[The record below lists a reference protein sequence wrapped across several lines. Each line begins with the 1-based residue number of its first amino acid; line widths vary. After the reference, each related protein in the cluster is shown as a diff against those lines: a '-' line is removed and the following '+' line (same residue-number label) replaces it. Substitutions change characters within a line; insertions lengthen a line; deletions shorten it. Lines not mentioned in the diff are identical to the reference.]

1 MFARRVVV
9 VTDLPETT
17 AAVDDADATLLDV
30 AALAAIEVE
39 LADVARALERLD
51 EGTYGSCET
60 CGAAMSD
67 EALAEAPASRRCA
80 EHAA

>member
-1 MFARRVVV
+1 M
-9 VTDLPETT
+9 
-17 AAVDDADATLLDV
+17 LDV

-51 EGTYGSCET
+51 EGTYGTCEA
-60 CGAAMSD
+60 CGTELAD
-67 EALAEAPASRRCA
+67 EVLADAPASRHCA